1 MKIEN
6 IVCDECGVVK
16 GASNHWLSA
25 GVFVG
30 RVPKEPY
37 AVIIGNIIMSGAEP
51 QELHDLCGEQCFH
64 KHIAKLLRINPP
76 AELPEEQG

>member
-6 IVCDECGVVK
+6 VVCDECGVVK

-30 RVPKEPY
+30 PVFPY
-37 AVIIGNIIMSGAEP
+37 AVIMGDIPRSGAEP

-76 AELPEEQG
+76 AEIQVNEGE